1 MNGLLETVTENL
13 VFVLQFL
20 GLVALMFVVA
30 ILIHKAAE
38 KKRGQKKK
46 ILDIHSMTIIGMLSA
61 IATILHLFDFSLPF
75 LAPVFYKVDFS
86 EIAVM
91 VGTFSLGPVAGVL
104 IEFCKI
110 LLKVLIKGTSTAFVG
125 DLANFLIGCSL
136 LLPASAVYEFTKT
149 KKGALLGCIAG
160 TVVMTVFG
168 SMFNGLYLIPKFV
181 VMYGMPSVDTIVAM
195 GSKINPAITDL
206 KTLVCFSVAPL
217 NLLKAS
223 VVSVVTMVIYKPL
236 RRVMK

>member
-20 GLVALMFVVA
+20 GLVVLMFVVA
-30 ILIHKAAE
+30 LLIHKLAE
-38 KKRGQKKK
+38 KKQGKKKK
-46 ILDIHSMTIIGMLSA
+46 ILDVHSMTIIGMLSA
-61 IATILHLFDFSLPF
+61 IATILHLFDFPLPF
-75 LAPVFYKVDFS
+75 LAPFFYKVDFS

-91 VGTFSLGPVAGVL
+91 VGTFSIGPVAGVL

-110 LLKVLIKGTSTAFVG
+110 LLKILIKGTSTAFVG

-136 LLPASAVYEFTKT
+136 LLPASFVYEFTKT

-160 TVVMTVFG
+160 TLTMTIFG

-195 GSKINPAITDL
+195 GSEINPLIKDL

-217 NLLKAS
+217 NFLKAG
-223 VVSVVTMVIYKPL
+223 VVSLITMVIYKPL
-236 RRVMK
+236 RRIMK